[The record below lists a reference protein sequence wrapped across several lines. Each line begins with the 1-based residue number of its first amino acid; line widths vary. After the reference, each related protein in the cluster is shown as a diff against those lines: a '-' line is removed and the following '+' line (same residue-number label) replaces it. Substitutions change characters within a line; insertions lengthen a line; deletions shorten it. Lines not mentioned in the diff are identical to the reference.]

1 MQHNEEYGPLTLRH
15 RLVPITNFVSSASMP
30 ILVLGFMMNSL
41 QLIWLGVI
49 LFSGVVL
56 FHVVTLPVEF
66 NASHRAIVKLESSG
80 ILSAEEIPMAKKI
93 LGAAALTYVA
103 AALSAVANLLYY
115 IAIFSGRDR

>member
-1 MQHNEEYGPLTLRH
+1 
-15 RLVPITNFVSSASMP
+15 MP

-80 ILSAEEIPMAKKI
+80 ILSAEEIPMAKKV